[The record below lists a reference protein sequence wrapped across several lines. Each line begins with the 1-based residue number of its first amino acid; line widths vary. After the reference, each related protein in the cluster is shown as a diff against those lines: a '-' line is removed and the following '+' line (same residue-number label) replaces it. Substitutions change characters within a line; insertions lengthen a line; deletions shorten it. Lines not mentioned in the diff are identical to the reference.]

1 VQIKKKTFSEFFLL
15 FDIIFFIFLLSV
27 NDGVYGAIIFIIL
40 AKTRGRERTIFDLVE
55 KVQTNQIKHKNAFK
69 RS

>member
-1 VQIKKKTFSEFFLL
+1 LP

-55 KVQTNQIKHKNAFK
+55 KVQANQIKHKNAFK